1 MIFIFLGH
9 TTQQEVAKETH
20 QWGPLVRMNCSKYL
34 HIFLCTVYAP
44 VCTIIEEPLPPCRS
58 LCLAAQNGCREL
70 MNRFNVKWPQ
80 YLGKYD
86 YCLLIKDLILVLVCQ
101 LNKGGWFY

>member
-1 MIFIFLGH
+1 
-9 TTQQEVAKETH
+9 
-20 QWGPLVRMNCSKYL
+20 
-34 HIFLCTVYAP
+34 
-44 VCTIIEEPLPPCRS
+44 
-58 LCLAAQNGCREL
+58 

-101 LNKGGWFY
+101 LKGVGGFIKILYFELAKHGLPWKRHHTLKLEF